1 LYQYELAIALGKKLY
16 QHKKRLEEAN
26 RMQSTQET
34 SAQDTTEE
42 HGDNLLDHLDDNKG
56 SASEQTHFGF
66 KQVAKEQKESMVAD
80 VFHSVAAKYDVMND
94 LMSLGIHRIWKRY
107 TIDCS
112 GIRPGQKVLDL
123 AGGTGD
129 LAAKFSR
136 IVGETG
142 HVTLADINHSMLM
155 VGKEKLTN
163 MGIMSNLNY
172 VQANAEALPFPD
184 NHFDLVTMA
193 FGLRNVTEKSNALAS
208 IFRVLKPG
216 GRLLV
221 LEFSKPSSELL
232 SKVYDTYSFHL
243 LPKMGQLVAN
253 DAESYQYL
261 AESIRMHP
269 DQETLEAM
277 MKEVGFEQTSY
288 TNLTGGI
295 VALHRGF
302 KF

>member
-1 LYQYELAIALGKKLY
+1 
-16 QHKKRLEEAN
+16 
-26 RMQSTQET
+26 MQSTNET
-34 SAQDTTEE
+34 SAERKTEE
-42 HGDNLLDHLDDNKG
+42 HGDNLLDHLNTEEEDN
-56 SASEQTHFGF
+56 SEQTHFGF
-66 KQVAKEQKESMVAD
+66 KQVAKEQKEALVAD

-94 LMSLGIHRIWKRY
+94 LMSFGIHRIWKRY

-142 HVTLADINHSMLM
+142 QVTLADINHSMLM

-232 SKVYDTYSFHL
+232 SKIYDTYSFHL

-269 DQETLEAM
+269 DQETLEDM